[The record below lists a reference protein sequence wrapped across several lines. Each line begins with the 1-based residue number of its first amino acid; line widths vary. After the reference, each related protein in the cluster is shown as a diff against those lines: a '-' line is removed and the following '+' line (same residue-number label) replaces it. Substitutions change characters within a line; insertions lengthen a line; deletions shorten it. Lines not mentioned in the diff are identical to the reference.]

1 MDKRW
6 LLGKISNHNINRKD
20 GTFVKTAVICMNGFE
35 EVEGLTVVD
44 MLIRLGIKCDI
55 VGKEVY
61 VTGSHNITVKTDRLL
76 EEVKSDEYNAIILPG
91 GLPGAQN
98 LRDDEK
104 VISMLKEMNKAGKI
118 VAAICAAPIALEKAG
133 VLKDREFTAYPGFG
147 EKIEGGKFKEE
158 LAVTDKNIVTSRGP
172 ATSMEFAFAVAEALG
187 ISTNE
192 QRKATLWDK
201 VTGR

>member
-1 MDKRW
+1 MRA
-6 LLGKISNHNINRKD
+6 
-20 GTFVKTAVICMNGFE
+20 AVICMNGFE

-76 EEVKSDEYNAIILPG
+76 KDVKSDEYNAVILPG

-104 VISMLKEMNKAGKI
+104 VISMLKEMDKAGKI